1 MLKLDHRAPHSGVYG
16 DVTVTVT
23 WSGVGGVCSAQDMH

>member
-1 MLKLDHRAPHSGVYG
+1 MYGVYG

-23 WSGVGGVCSAQDMH
+23 WSGVGGVCSAHALMASK